1 METRGDKKIK
11 KDLYIETLVSKK
23 VLGTNGSGKVQETT
37 LVKGDVGLGNVDNTS
52 DADKPISDDTQDA
65 LDDKIDTSE
74 KGANNGV
81 ATLDSGGKVP
91 VSQLPS
97 TVLIDTFVVNSEVA
111 MLALSAEQGDIAVRT
126 DIETTFI
133 LQGTDPTNLGDWIEL
148 LFAQNTILGEIAF
161 TIGNGIDIVPAG
173 LYFDK
178 KQLTYSGTILA
189 WYISEVSRPL
199 NSCNASFDVVKVSSG
214 STLPVSPTNSIAGT
228 EKPTLTN
235 QTVNKNE
242 ALTSMTTS
250 FNALDNLAL
259 YLENNDNGRK
269 FEIVFKTLK
278 S

>member
-1 METRGDKKIK
+1 MAKDYKFRNDIYIK
-11 KDLYIETLVSKK
+11 TLPTKK
-23 VLGTNGSGKVQETT
+23 VLGTDADGKVIEST
-37 LVKGDVGLGNVDNTS
+37 LAKGDVGLGNVDNTA
-52 DADKPISDDTQDA
+52 DLDKPISDDTQDA
-65 LDDKIDTSE
+65 LDLKIDISE

-81 ATLDSGGKVP
+81 ATLGSDGKIPSGQIP
-91 VSQLPS
+91 A
-97 TVLIDTFVVNSEVA
+97 TVLVDTFVVNSQSA
-111 MLALSAEQGDIAVRT
+111 MLGLTSAGQGDIAVRT
-126 DIETTFI
+126 DENKTYI
-133 LQGTDPTNLGDWIEL
+133 LQNPDPSVLANWINF
-148 LFAQNTILGEIAF
+148 LFAQPAILGEISF
-161 TIGNGIDIVPAG
+161 TIGNGIDIVPSG
-173 LYFDK
+173 LYFDL
-178 KQLTYSGTILA
+178 KQLRYAGTILA